1 MNKALLLLFLT
12 MVHFAS
18 IAQDIKI
25 DQEVSMLAL
34 GDSYTIGQS
43 VDSSGRWPHQLID
56 EFRSLGVSGIYPDYI
71 ATTGWTSRRLIQAMN
86 YMVDE
91 EKMYNLVSILIG
103 VNNQYQGISIAS
115 FEPDLRTIIDDA
127 LRIVDQNRSKVF
139 ILSIPDYAYTPFGG
153 GNANISMEID
163 DYNNIKRRIAAEY
176 QIPFIDITPISREG
190 LGNPSLV
197 AADRLH
203 PSELQYKRWVEAIIP
218 RIRINLALS
227 DDGDQGLVNDDILL
241 YPNPAGSSVQIDA
254 AEDISRIR
262 IYNATGSLVSDQ
274 RITAS
279 PVKIDLSQF
288 GPGIYTLWI
297 HFEKEKRISR
307 RLLLVQDSF
316 NERR

>member
-1 MNKALLLLFLT
+1 MNKAFLFLFLT

-18 IAQDIKI
+18 MAQDIRI
-25 DQEVSMLAL
+25 DPEVSMLAL

-56 EFRSLGVSGIYPDYI
+56 ELRSLGVSGMYPDYI

-86 YMVDE
+86 SMVDE

-127 LRIVDQNRSKVF
+127 LSIVDQDRSRVF

-153 GNANISMEID
+153 GNDNISQEID
-163 DYNNIKRRIAAEY
+163 AYNNIKKRIADEY
-176 QIPFIDITPISREG
+176 QIAFVDITPISREG
-190 LGNPSLV
+190 LSNTSLV
-197 AADRLH
+197 AADGLH

-218 RIRINLALS
+218 RLHINQALS
-227 DDGDQGLVNDDILL
+227 GNGDQGLVNNDVLV

-254 AEDISRIR
+254 AEIISRIR
-262 IYNATGSLVSDQ
+262 VFNATGSLVSD
-274 RITAS
+274 RKINAS
-279 PVKIDLSQF
+279 PVEMDLSQF

-297 HFEKEKRISR
+297 HFEKEGRISR

>member
-1 MNKALLLLFLT
+1 MNKAPFLVLLI
-12 MVHFAS
+12 MVHFTS
-18 IAQDIKI
+18 IAQDIRI
-25 DQEVSMLAL
+25 DHKVSMLAL

-43 VDSSGRWPHQLID
+43 VDSSGRWPHQLLD
-56 EFRSLGVSGIYPDYI
+56 ELRTLGVSGMYPDYI

-86 YMVDE
+86 YMVDD
-91 EKMYNLVSILIG
+91 EKEYNLVSILIG

-127 LRIVDQNRSKVF
+127 LSIVDGDRSRVF
-139 ILSIPDYAYTPFGG
+139 ILSIPDYAFTPFGG
-153 GNANISMEID
+153 GNANISKEID
-163 DYNNIKRRIAAEY
+163 DYNNIKRRIADEY

-190 LGNPSLV
+190 LGNSSLV

-203 PSELQYKRWVEAIIP
+203 PSEIQYRRWVEAIIP
-218 RIRINLALS
+218 RLHINQALS
-227 DDGDQGLVNDDILL
+227 VDGDQGLVNDDVLV

-254 AEDISRIR
+254 AENISRIR
-262 IYNATGSLVSDQ
+262 VFNATGSLVSDQ
-274 RITAS
+274 MITAS
-279 PVKIDLSQF
+279 PVKMDLSQF

-297 HFEKEKRISR
+297 HFEKEERISR